1 MSEKKLVLII
11 EANQG
16 YIPQTEDKEGFQVQN
31 SILFSAITETYI
43 PLLNMFC
50 QLEKENIPFK
60 LGLVISPSIYALLSD
75 SSIQDKYIEYL
86 DELIKLGNAE
96 VLRCKDSN
104 CLEQAKTCLESIEK
118 TKSDFTETYGKNL
131 LEKIKY
137 FEKLGIIEL
146 IPTAATFSY
155 LPHYSDYPEAINA
168 QIETGLYS
176 QRIFFGDTGD
186 GFWLPYMGWNKSLER
201 PLRSYGINYTILDAR
216 AILFSEQCPQE
227 GIFSPVRTK
236 SSLVIFGSDPDTPQ
250 DIAGEDGFSTNE
262 AYRSQIRDIGFD
274 LEQEKLGDFFGKTD
288 ARIPTGFKYWSNESE
303 DNDLIPYNSAQAKK
317 QIINDALSF
326 YTSKAEKLEQAANIM
341 QEKDTVLVCAI
352 PAEFLGQ
359 KWHEGVE
366 WLENVIRCRAS
377 KRGFEFELCKNLLD
391 NQFSLP
397 KIEPYQ
403 CSANGL
409 GYGEDLLDNTNSWMI
424 RYTRK
429 ATQRI
434 IDLAERFPS
443 ETSLKE
449 RLLNMAAKQ
458 VLLAQSGDWSAMIHD
473 GKTPNYIEELFK
485 DEILSFTRVFDSLA
499 SNTVST
505 EWLTSCE
512 RKNTIFPWLNYRIF
526 SKKK

>member
-16 YIPQTEDKEGFQVQN
+16 YIPKPEEDEGLQVQY
-31 SILFSAITETYI
+31 SLLFSAITETYI

-50 QLEKENIPFK
+50 RLEEENIPFK
-60 LGLVISPSIYALLSD
+60 LGLVVSPSVCALLS
-75 SSIQDKYIEYL
+75 STRIQDKYIEYL
-86 DELIKLGNAE
+86 DELIMLGNAE
-96 VLRCKDSN
+96 VARCANSICHEQARQ
-104 CLEQAKTCLESIEK
+104 CLETIEK
-118 TKSDFTETYGKNL
+118 IKADFTETYGKD
-131 LEKIKY
+131 IIGQIRR
-137 FEKLGIIEL
+137 FEKLGILEL

-155 LPHYSDYPEAINA
+155 LPHYSDYPEAVNA

-176 QRIFFGDTGD
+176 QRNFFGDSGD
-186 GFWLPYMGWNKSLER
+186 GFWLPYMGWDKNLEK
-201 PLRSYGINYTILDAR
+201 PLRSYGMNYTVLDAR
-216 AILFSEQCPQE
+216 AVLFSEQCPQE

-236 SSLVIFGSDPDTPQ
+236 NSLVIFGSDPDTPQ
-250 DIAGEDGFSTNE
+250 DIAGEDGFLTNE

-274 LEQEKLGDFFGKTD
+274 LEKEKLGDFFGKTS
-288 ARIPTGFKYWSNESE
+288 ARIPTGFKYWSNRSE
-303 DNDLIPYNSAQAKK
+303 DGDLIPYDSAEAKK
-317 QIINDALSF
+317 QVIKDAISF
-326 YTSKAEKLEQAANIM
+326 YNSKAEKLEQAAEM
-341 QEKDTVLVCAI
+341 LDGKDAVLVCAI
-352 PAEFLGQ
+352 PADFLGQ

-377 KRGFEFELCKNLLD
+377 KRGFEFDLCKNLLGS
-391 NQFSLP
+391 QFSLP

-409 GYGEDLLDNTNSWMI
+409 GYGEDLLDNENSWMI

-458 VLLAQSGDWSAMIHD
+458 VLLAQSSDWPAMIHD
-473 GKTPNYIEELFK
+473 KKMPDYIEEIFK